1 MMQAITI
8 VAPGGPDVLKLGTV
22 PDPIPGPEQILVRVR
37 ATALNR
43 ADTLQRQG
51 QYPPPP
57 GESDVLGLELAGEV
71 EAVGSAVTTIAV
83 GERVFGLVG
92 GGGYAEKA
100 VIDARMAMPIPEGW
114 SFAQAAAVPE
124 VYFTAQETIFTLAG
138 LQRGET
144 ILIHAGASGVGT
156 AGIQMARETGATVL
170 VTAGSAEKIQ
180 RCVELGATAGCNYKE
195 QDFVEWVQHT
205 TNGKG
210 VDVIEDFIGAAYW
223 DKNLKSLTLGGRL
236 VLVGVMGGVKV
247 ETNLGLILR
256 KRLQVFGSVL
266 RARTLADKIDI
277 TRRFQANWLPLLT
290 AGRIKPIIDCHFPLG
305 QAAEAHQYMEDNKNF
320 GKIILEVP

>member
-1 MMQAITI
+1 MQAITV

-22 PDPIPGPEQILVRVR
+22 PDPIPSPEQILVRVR

-138 LQRGET
+138 LKRGET

-180 RCVELGATAGCNYKE
+180 RCVDLGATAGCNYKE
-195 QDFVEWVQHT
+195 QDFAEWVQHT
-205 TNGKG
+205 TSGKG

-223 DKNLKSLTLGGRL
+223 DKNLKSLTPGGRL

-266 RARTLADKIDI
+266 RTRTLADKIDI
-277 TRRFQANWLPLLT
+277 ARRFQANWLPLLT
-290 AGRIKPIIDCHFPLG
+290 AGRIKPIIDCHFPLER
-305 QAAEAHQYMEDNKNF
+305 AAEAHQYMEDNKNF